1 MLTIFGG
8 GRMKREEIRAE
19 EKQRAEERKR
29 HNKELEANPLIQFST
44 TQLKAEIRRRKNER
58 N

>member
-1 MLTIFGG
+1 
-8 GRMKREEIRAE
+8 MKCEKLREKEKQEAEEI
-19 EKQRAEERKR
+19 KQY
-29 HNKELEANPLIQFST
+29 NKELEANPLIQFST

>member
-1 MLTIFGG
+1 
-8 GRMKREEIRAE
+8 MKKCEKLREK
-19 EKQRAEERKR
+19 EKQRAEELKR

>member
-1 MLTIFGG
+1 
-8 GRMKREEIRAE
+8 MKREEIRAE

-29 HNKELEANPLIQFST
+29 YNKELEANPLIQFST